1 MTAINALSRS
11 VTLASAEIASRA
23 ASASAA
29 DAPPV
34 ATGPSA
40 STWVTLTTAPPLAN
54 WPTYTQ
60 PVANGATLYWQTPPS
75 DPLSLLMSGNAST
88 HALGNRLDSLG
99 RKLLDVIAGGA
110 TAYSQSVLR
119 SSTVVAP
126 SADALAVQRTQLQ
139 TDADNRFALTI
150 KTASGAQVSVR
161 LGSSDDGLSAEV
173 AVTKGTLTD
182 AERDQLGKLADAF
195 QRAVDGLGKQPPVV
209 DFGALTGFD
218 TALLS
223 SVDLSATLGANG
235 TSAQTIAFH
244 ADATQRNV
252 HVDGA
257 SGRFEVNVDLQS
269 MQAVGSP
276 KAQAAALDA
285 WLARFDI
292 ARTRGNGDASLMQ
305 MFKGAFT
312 GLNGHYPP
320 APALPRI
327 ALSSADKSVLSG
339 LADFSASISQTTS
352 ASNPLRPSEVDGFDY
367 RISQHTDIGGKDT
380 LNRTVAQQA
389 EATLT
394 ASYHRSLWAGV
405 PLNLTT
411 DPKSQNYEYV
421 KVHDSANTDIQV
433 GYRDGLPVRAAVHRS
448 ADQSTQV
455 QRFEMARL
463 VSDVITPQAMSQRS
477 DLTTLLASVL
487 RSDVARPAPPA
498 GSDGAEVD
506 DAARAEIRRRTAL
519 EIDPARLRVVVRGDP
534 RRALAV
540 AE

>member
-1 MTAINALSRS
+1 MTAITPLSRS

-60 PVANGATLYWQTPPS
+60 PVANGATLYWQIPPS

-88 HALGNRLDSLG
+88 QALGNRLDSLG
-99 RKLLDVIAGGA
+99 RRLLDVIAGGA

-119 SSTVVAP
+119 SRTVAAP

-195 QRAVDGLGKQPPVV
+195 QRAVDGLAKQPPVV

-244 ADATQRNV
+244 ADAMQRNV

-421 KVHDSANTDIQV
+421 KVRDSANTDIQV

-448 ADQSTQV
+448 ADQSTEV

-487 RSDVARPAPPA
+487 RNDVAHPAPPA
-498 GSDGAEVD
+498 GSDDAEVD

-519 EIDPARLRVVVRGDP
+519 EIDPARLGS
-534 RRALAV
+534 ASS
-540 AE
+540 

>member
-182 AERDQLGKLADAF
+182 TERDQLGKLADAF
-195 QRAVDGLGKQPPVV
+195 QRAVDGLAKQPPVV

-312 GLNGHYPP
+312 GST
-320 APALPRI
+320 A
-327 ALSSADKSVLSG
+327 
-339 LADFSASISQTTS
+339 TT
-352 ASNPLRPSEVDGFDY
+352 
-367 RISQHTDIGGKDT
+367 
-380 LNRTVAQQA
+380 
-389 EATLT
+389 
-394 ASYHRSLWAGV
+394 
-405 PLNLTT
+405 
-411 DPKSQNYEYV
+411 
-421 KVHDSANTDIQV
+421 
-433 GYRDGLPVRAAVHRS
+433 
-448 ADQSTQV
+448 
-455 QRFEMARL
+455 
-463 VSDVITPQAMSQRS
+463 
-477 DLTTLLASVL
+477 
-487 RSDVARPAPPA
+487 
-498 GSDGAEVD
+498 
-506 DAARAEIRRRTAL
+506 RRRR
-519 EIDPARLRVVVRGDP
+519 PC
-534 RRALAV
+534 RASP
-540 AE
+540 